1 MKHFELTSET
11 KTHLGRKLFRIKC
24 TVDCKWA
31 NKGDLGGWVEKEDN
45 LSDSAWVSGNA
56 LVYGNARVSDNAR
69 VYGNALVYDSAL
81 VSGNAQVSGN
91 ALVYG
96 NPRVYDSAWVS
107 GNALVYGNARVYD
120 NARVSPISIT
130 NLKYQTT
137 ITDNHLRVGC
147 EMHTFE
153 EWNKFS
159 DNRILAMEGKEALKW
174 WKAHK
179 PLIMGII
186 KENRS

>member
-56 LVYGNARVSDNAR
+56 LVYGNARVYDN
-69 VYGNALVYDSAL
+69 VL
-81 VSGNAQVSGN
+81 VS
-91 ALVYG
+91 
-96 NPRVYDSAWVS
+96 
-107 GNALVYGNARVYD
+107 GNARVYD

-159 DNRILAMEGKEALKW
+159 DKRILAMEGKEALKW